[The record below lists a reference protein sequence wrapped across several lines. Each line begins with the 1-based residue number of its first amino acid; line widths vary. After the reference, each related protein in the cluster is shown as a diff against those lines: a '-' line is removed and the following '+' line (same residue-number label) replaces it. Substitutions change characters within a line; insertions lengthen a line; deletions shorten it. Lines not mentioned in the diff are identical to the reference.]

1 MTETHSNGTLAGLSM
16 NWAYNASLRLSA
28 VTAKNG
34 ANTLQSATYGYDTA
48 GRLQSVTDS
57 PRSAAYTYHANST
70 LISAV
75 ILTNSGTAGL
85 VSTRA
90 YDKLNRL
97 LSISTGTSS
106 NGVGVAALRY
116 GYQYNAANQ
125 RTRRTEADGTYWVYG
140 YDALGQVVSGRRYL
154 GDGTPVAGQQFEY
167 GFDDIGNR
175 ESSGGRAS
183 AVGSYTNNLSNQLTG
198 RGVAPYVDVLGLAN
212 PTTNVTVRVVGGS
225 AYNADRKG
233 EYSHWPLSVPN
244 ATAQYPQIEVKSLY
258 GATQTDAGYVFV
270 PQTPEVFAHDLD
282 GNLIRDGRWT
292 NVWDAENRLVEM
304 VSLTNGPAASKR
316 WLKFGY
322 DWRGRRM
329 GKTVCVRT
337 NSAWSVVVSNKF
349 LYDGWNL
356 LAELNAT
363 NNTVIRSYAWGLD
376 LSGTEQGA
384 GGVGGLVAVK
394 AAGAGVQWPA
404 YDGNGN
410 VMGMYDAVSTNW
422 AARFE
427 YGPFGEAM
435 RANAS
440 AVNATPFRFSTKY
453 TDAETES
460 SYYGY
465 RFYAPGTGRWL
476 SRDPSGERGGATL
489 QVFVFNAPVGLTD
502 FLGLDTN
509 QVLVAIFE
517 KTTYKSGAEWGDMNK
532 AADILQGIS
541 KCLEWRVAGV
551 PLPGTPGKQKSNSY
565 DGEEWKAVFF
575 VDAEWSGSPVV
586 AAGGVFGYG
595 KNFEAFVSLQRAL
608 QKYDE
613 DWVQGFV
620 PLPWQRQQGE
630 DAVFEISG
638 SLMAHEIM
646 HALGRSGH
654 LKENDPKWL
663 MSPDGSNRWRWLV
676 STPVLDDKSIA
687 AAKKT
692 LGVK

>member
-1 MTETHSNGTLAGLSM
+1 VGNDTFTASYGYLANSALWGTLTFKQS
-16 NWAYNASLRLSA
+16 
-28 VTAKNG
+28 G
-34 ANTLQSATYGYDTA
+34 AARMTT
-48 GRLQSVTDS
+48 
-57 PRSAAYTYHANST
+57 
-70 LISAV
+70 
-75 ILTNSGTAGL
+75 
-85 VSTRA
+85 TRQF
-90 YDKLNRL
+90 DKLNRL
-97 LSISTGTSS
+97 LQVSAQPTGAPVSSAIS
-106 NGVGVAALRY
+106 Y
-116 GYQYNAANQ
+116 GYTYNDANR
-125 RTRRTEADGTYWVYG
+125 RTRATLTDGSYWVYQ
-140 YDALGQVVSGRRYL
+140 YDTLGQVISGKKYWS
-154 GDGTPVAGQQFEY
+154 DGTPVAGQQFEY
-167 GFDDIGNR
+167 AFDDIGNR
-175 ESSGGRAS
+175 TSTKAGGDQAGANLRS
-183 AVGSYTNNLSNQLTG
+183 ATYTATTLNQYTNRTVPG
-198 RGVAPYVDVLGLAN
+198 AADVLGIAHPGATLS
-212 PTTNVTVRVVGGS
+212 V
-225 AYNADRKG
+225 NADSNVYRRG
-233 EYSHWPLSVPN
+233 EYFRKELSINN
-244 ATAQYPQIEVKSLY
+244 ASAAQYPLVSVVAGYQ
-258 GATQTDAGYVFV
+258 GTNTTDAGYVFV

-329 GKTVCVRT
+329 GKTVCVWT

-613 DWVQGFV
+613 GWVQGFV